1 MKEKRS
7 YLFIYKDLGDYKEV
21 RKFVN
26 SNRHIT
32 TWRHELPNTFFIVSA
47 KSANELV
54 DMVQKRFKTE
64 GTFLITEFS
73 DNSQGI
79 LSSRSWHLLENK
91 ELQAKRVN
99 A

>member
-7 YLFIYKDLGDYKEV
+7 YLFIYSDLGDYKDV

-26 SNRHIT
+26 SNKHIT

-54 DMVQKRFKTE
+54 DMVQKYFKTE
-64 GTFLITEFS
+64 GTFLITEYS

-79 LSSRSWHLLENK
+79 LSSRSWYLLENK
-91 ELQAKRVN
+91 ELQGKRIN